1 MSDTKIESELAP
13 AKREKRLPALVVS
26 RGIGI
31 GKIMFLHGT
40 KRPFFRKSIQTEQLN
55 TEVKRFLSGVDVAK
69 MQLRELAADTRRG
82 GQPVLDMLDVQ
93 LLILESSFAEK
104 VVTFIETERVNA
116 EWAFQTVA
124 DQFVQQMN
132 GTQGLRFKDKQ
143 HDIEDV
149 ANRILNA
156 LDGTQTFTHLEPGTV
171 IVARYLSPSTIVEA
185 AKNFPAAIIT
195 EQSGWTSHS
204 SILAREFNI
213 PMVSG
218 VRNLRRSVAD
228 GDLVIV
234 DALNGEVIFN
244 PNETTKSEFD
254 SIRSKNKDAAVRQ
267 KRVSGSASTA
277 DDAPFV
283 IMANIDQPE
292 MYEVARENG
301 AQGIGLFRSESLIRQ
316 PGTIPSEDE
325 QFDAYCKIADAAGVD
340 SVRIRTFD
348 VGIARFGSDPH
359 WIERNPALGL
369 RAIRL
374 SLADPRY
381 FRAQI
386 RAILRASFRR
396 KIDLI
401 LPMISGVDEI
411 TRAENIIDEER
422 SALIKAGIDIGT
434 PRLGAMIET
443 PSAVLIASEIATRV
457 DFLCLGT
464 NDLVQYLLAVDRD
477 NDAVAD
483 WYQSLHPAVMR
494 AISQVLVAAE
504 NVGINVTVC
513 GEMAGSP
520 FYAPV
525 LLGLGAREL
534 SMNINSIVPVQH
546 LLSGI
551 SLSDAIALADS
562 AAKYI
567 TSEEIEDH
575 LHTYYVENWAALFP
589 SDFLLSRFR

>member
-116 EWAFQTVA
+116 EWAIQTVA

-504 NVGINVTVC
+504 NVGISVTVC

-534 SMNINSIVPVQH
+534 SMNINSIAPVQH

-562 AAKYI
+562 AAKYV

-575 LHTYYVENWAALFP
+575 LHKYYVENWAALFP
-589 SDFLLSRFR
+589 SDFLRSRFR